1 MRDVPEHVPT
11 RDEVLVDV
19 RAISLNRGEWRALG
33 AVADGFRPG
42 WDFPGSPAE
51 IQDGPPAGARVV
63 GILPGQV
70 WAERV
75 AVPQTLAGRT
85 AR

>member
-1 MRDVPEHVPT
+1 MRALVADSSTSGRIAVRDVPEPVPT

-33 AVADGFRPG
+33 TVADGFRPG
-42 WDFPGSPAE
+42 WDFAGVLQSE

-63 GILPGQV
+63 GILPD
-70 WAERV
+70 
-75 AVPQTLAGRT
+75 
-85 AR
+85 